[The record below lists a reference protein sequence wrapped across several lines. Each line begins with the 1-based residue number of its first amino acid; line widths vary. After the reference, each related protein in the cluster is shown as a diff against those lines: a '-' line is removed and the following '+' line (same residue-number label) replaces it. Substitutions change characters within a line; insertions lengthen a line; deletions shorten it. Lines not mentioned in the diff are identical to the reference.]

1 MAQVLPSDHAQ
12 DPTVATPGRS
22 DSQKRADAMLAS
34 MRGRVTSPGDT
45 PASNGNIA
53 NIVTVIRILLVPV
66 FIWLLFLDNGADGIW
81 RYVATAL
88 FILAIATDGVDGH
101 LARGRNLITNVGIIL
116 DPIAD
121 KLLIGG
127 ALVSLSI
134 LGDLWWWVT
143 IVILVRELGIT
154 AFRFAVIRKRVIP
167 ASKGGKLKTVFQSI
181 AISLFLAPL
190 QSLFGDVLNAP
201 SVVITVINWFDWTVM
216 GIALALTI
224 YSGFDYLWQAWKL
237 RKTEVAGTAS

>member
-1 MAQVLPSDHAQ
+1 MAPALPTDPAQ
-12 DPTVATPGRS
+12 GATVSPRERNDAQR
-22 DSQKRADAMLAS
+22 RADAMIES

-45 PASNGNIA
+45 KASNGNIA

-66 FIWLLFLDNGADGIW
+66 FIWLLFLDNHADGLW

-88 FILAIATDGVDGH
+88 FVLAIATDGVDGH

-154 AFRFAVIRKRVIP
+154 VFRFIVIRRRVIP
-167 ASKGGKLKTVFQSI
+167 ASKGGKLKTVFQSV

-190 QSLFGDVLNAP
+190 QALFRDIFKAP
-201 SVVITVINWFDWTVM
+201 AVVITGINWFEWIVM

-224 YSGFDYLWQAWKL
+224 YSGIDYLWQAWKV
-237 RKTEVAGTAS
+237 RNVEGTPAAS